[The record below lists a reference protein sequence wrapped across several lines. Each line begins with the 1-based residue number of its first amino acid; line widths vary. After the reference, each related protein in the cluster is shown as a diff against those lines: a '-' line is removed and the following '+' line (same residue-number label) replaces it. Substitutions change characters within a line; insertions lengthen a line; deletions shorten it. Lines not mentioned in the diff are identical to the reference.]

1 MELEAKAFGMEPQG
15 LEVKR
20 AFEEFLGDFEAFKR
34 SNDER
39 LQGLEKRAAD
49 VLLDEKVDRINSAL
63 EKQQRNLDQLLLE
76 AARPALGGARK
87 AADPR
92 TLERKQAFDRY
103 VRQGD
108 GGGLEVKAMT
118 EASNTAGG

>member
-49 VLLDEKVDRINSAL
+49 VLL
-63 EKQQRNLDQLLLE
+63 E
-76 AARPALGGARK
+76 AARPALGGGLKAQVAMLTRDAQARRWPMR
-87 AADPR
+87 APR
-92 TLERKQAFDRY
+92 SRA
-103 VRQGD
+103 
-108 GGGLEVKAMT
+108 
-118 EASNTAGG
+118 